1 MLLNKTHLL
10 NKAKKNIKVFK
21 EVVKT
26 YKNFSKEPVTL
37 EEQIEFLTNENKNQ
51 EAEIESLKSKCST
64 LESDILQLAHSINV
78 LNYVLEAAI
87 LNSDEFLS
95 FKKNIKYH

>member
-1 MLLNKTHLL
+1 MLLNKTRLL
-10 NKAKKNIKVFK
+10 NKAKENIKFFNEALNIYKSFK
-21 EVVKT
+21 QEQDC
-26 YKNFSKEPVTL
+26 L
-37 EEQIEFLTNENKNQ
+37 EEQIEFLSNENKNQ

-64 LESDILQLAHSINV
+64 LENDILQLAHSINV

-87 LNSDEFLS
+87 LNSDEFLN